1 MLTGL
6 ARRFPRS
13 GQWLSLSMLLALHL
27 ALSLGM
33 ESIWFMPLLLMHVG
47 LFLLWQPLW
56 RGESQLSWRS
66 LALIVGLGLVAHWW
80 LNWWLLAFWVGG
92 LFALVGG
99 RVFGF
104 QAKWQRYYYL
114 LVMAYLLDILMLG
127 ITPQIF
133 GLSAWVEKLDGVMD
147 VSLPALLVLMI
158 LIPKEREHP
167 GATQTVDFIYSV
179 LLFTLLTLLVLGS
192 LLFMSLGHLDYLDA
206 LLRTLFSIALML
218 FALGWLW
225 NPRLG
230 FGGLQAMLSHYL
242 LNIGTPLEVWLKH
255 LAESAQQEQSPA
267 TFMARAARHLLDMPW
282 VSGLSWESDEGHGIL
297 GEASEHRLE
306 IADQDLKMI
315 LFAKQAIPPT
325 MVLHVHL
332 LIQLLGNFYQAK
344 RRERQLREMTRLQTI
359 YETGSRLTHD
369 LKNMLQSLFA
379 LTSVAQ
385 HSPEKAQPILR
396 QQLPILTQ
404 RIEEVLAKL
413 KSPVN
418 ESENPELP
426 LSVWWGNLKERH
438 QHQPIKWQ
446 AVGEVSD
453 QPIPVQLFD
462 SVADNLISNA
472 CNKRLREPG
481 ISIRVT
487 LQSTPL
493 CLSVE
498 DGGSAIP
505 EGIVRQLLNT
515 VTPSEDGLGVGLYQ
529 VARWARQNGFQLAI
543 GANQEGRV
551 RFDFTI
557 NRQIIN

>member
-33 ESIWFMPLLLMHVG
+33 ESIWFKPLLLMHVG

-66 LALIVGLGLVAHWW
+66 LVLIVGLGLVAHWW

-133 GLSAWVEKLDGVMD
+133 GLSAWAEKLDGVMD
-147 VSLPALLVLMI
+147 VSLPALLVLMVM
-158 LIPKEREHP
+158 LPKERELP

-225 NPRLG
+225 NPRMG
-230 FGGLQAMLSHYL
+230 FGGLQSMLSHYL

-267 TFMARAARHLLDMPW
+267 KFMARAARHLLDMPW

-306 IADQDLKMI
+306 IVDQDLKMI

-438 QHQPIKWQ
+438 QHQQIEWQ
-446 AVGEVSD
+446 AVGEVSS
-453 QPIPVQLFD
+453 QAIPVQLFD

-481 ISIRVT
+481 ISIRVE

-498 DGGSAIP
+498 DSGSAIP

-515 VTPSEDGLGVGLYQ
+515 VTSSEDGLGVGLYQ
-529 VARWARQNGFQLAI
+529 AARWARQNGYQLAI
-543 GANQEGRV
+543 GVNQEGRV

-557 NRQIIN
+557 NRQV